1 MSCES
6 YDLRLTTLSPIHIG
20 SGKSY
25 SCCEFVPAKAKSKG
39 QIVKIIKRV
48 NLTNYYSSLSD
59 DRKDTFLAS
68 LTNSNFELKQFD
80 KKIKKDFVRYQCID
94 NSRVDFINEVQEHI
108 KTSDKLYIPGSSI
121 KGAIRT
127 AIFYDLLTEEDMD
140 KIGRDISSNRRNNSF
155 LSNDLLKKHFT
166 SGFGNDAQYNIFRF
180 MQVADTTTTNLPR
193 IEQVLAVMATDD
205 RRKNQFYS
213 RHGKVVKSYL
223 ETIGANKNLEQLI
236 KQIYINWF
244 EEFEPFKDLK
254 FYDTKLGKIPVGWNV
269 EPLQDFIKF
278 QEGPGIRNWQYV
290 EEDGINF
297 LNIRCIQNNDL
308 ILDTAN
314 MISKEEAN
322 GKYSHFMLNE
332 WDLVISSSGTLG
344 RYAIIRNEHLPL
356 CLNTSII
363 RFTPLH
369 SFNHYAFVYSYLT
382 SRGFYHYLL
391 TMGSGSVQ
399 LNFGPTH
406 LKQIDLIVPPENIL
420 KEYNDIVFPI
430 IKQMVTIKAEITKL
444 TKLRDT
450 LLPKLMSGEID
461 VSEVNCDLELKY
473 NYMKY
478 LFNQIHTPM
487 SKSVV

>member
-1 MSCES
+1 MVGSSGRQRVQRDVVENLEI
-6 YDLRLTTLSPIHIG
+6 YVPPLETQKKIGKVLS
-20 SGKSY
+20 
-25 SCCEFVPAKAKSKG
+25 F
-39 QIVKIIKRV
+39 
-48 NLTNYYSSLSD
+48 
-59 DRKDTFLAS
+59 
-68 LTNSNFELKQFD
+68 FD
-80 KKIKKDFVRYQCID
+80 KKISLNKKI
-94 NSRVDFINEVQEHI
+94 
-108 KTSDKLYIPGSSI
+108 
-121 KGAIRT
+121 
-127 AIFYDLLTEEDMD
+127 
-140 KIGRDISSNRRNNSF
+140 
-155 LSNDLLKKHFT
+155 
-166 SGFGNDAQYNIFRF
+166 
-180 MQVADTTTTNLPR
+180 
-193 IEQVLAVMATDD
+193 
-205 RRKNQFYS
+205 
-213 RHGKVVKSYL
+213 
-223 ETIGANKNLEQLI
+223 NKNLEQLI
-236 KQIYINWF
+236 KYIYINWF
-244 EEFEPFKDLK
+244 EEFEPFKDK
-254 FYDTKLGKIPVGWNV
+254 DFYDTKLGSIPVGWDV
-269 EPLQDFIKF
+269 KPLQEFIKF

-308 ILDTAN
+308 VLDTAN

-322 GKYSHFMLNE
+322 GKYAHFMLNE

-344 RYAIIRNEHLPL
+344 RYAIVREEHLPL

-363 RFTPLH
+363 RFTPMH
-369 SFNHYAFVYSYLT
+369 SFDHYAYVYSYLT

-420 KEYNDIVFPI
+420 KKYNDLIFPLI
-430 IKQMVTIKAEITKL
+430 EQMVTIKSEISKL

-461 VSEVNCDLELKY
+461 VSKINCDLELKY